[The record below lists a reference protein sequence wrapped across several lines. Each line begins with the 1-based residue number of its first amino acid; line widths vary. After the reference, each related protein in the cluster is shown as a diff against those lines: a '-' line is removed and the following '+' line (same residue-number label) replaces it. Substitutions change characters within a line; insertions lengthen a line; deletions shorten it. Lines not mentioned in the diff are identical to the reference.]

1 MHVCYATCL
10 KCNLFYFV
18 TFLFT
23 IAHIH
28 FLSSDCIANSSKEE
42 TQEGSERSQEEC
54 GRDPRA
60 ARHLR

>member
-1 MHVCYATCL
+1 MHVCYAIRL

-18 TFLFT
+18 TSLFT

-28 FLSSDCIANSSKEE
+28 FLRSDCNADSSKEE
-42 TQEGSERSQEEC
+42 TQEGSEWTQEER

-60 ARHLR
+60 ACHL